1 MTFIDLATAKA
12 HLRVTHDAED
22 TLIGLYLS
30 AAENAAVA
38 ALDRK
43 VYADSGDLNAAV
55 AAAPFVFEAAVEN
68 YSSAVFEARAIADTA
83 TQAEALR
90 VAELAF
96 QRAKIESRQV
106 NDGIVINDAITAA
119 VLLTLGHLYDNRSDV
134 VSGLSVAALPNG
146 ADALLQPYRV
156 YA

>member
-1 MTFIDLATAKA
+1 MTFITLATAKA
-12 HLRVTHDAED
+12 HLRVTHADED

-43 VYADSGDLNAAV
+43 VYPDSTALIAAV
-55 AAAPFVFEAAVEN
+55 AGAPAAFAEAVAAHEAAV
-68 YSSAVFEARAIADTA
+68 ADA
-83 TQAEALR
+83 MLMYYADEQAEAYR
-90 VAELAF
+90 VADLAL
-96 QRAKIESRQV
+96 QRARIESRQV

-119 VLLTLGHLYDNRSDV
+119 ILLTLGTLYESRSDAV
-134 VSGLSVAALPNG
+134 IGLSVSQLPG
-146 ADALLQPYRV
+146 GVDALLQPFRI